1 MSKKT
6 QQVFFDL
13 GPNIPAPQT
22 KRRKR
27 TPEYG
32 TEAPLAAIRRKCL
45 DCSGGVREEVTLCP
59 AKECPLHPF
68 RLSQTEGEVE
78 EREEGMP
85 PAGQETF

>member
-1 MSKKT
+1 MTKKT

-13 GPNIPAPQT
+13 GPNAPALHSKR
-22 KRRKR
+22 KRRA
-27 TPEYG
+27 PEYG

-68 RLSQTEGEVE
+68 RLGHSEDEAE
-78 EREEGMP
+78 EPSEET
-85 PAGQETF
+85 PAETPS